1 MPQVSI
7 RINNRI
13 YEVACGEGEEQHLES
28 LSDDINQRI
37 EQLRPQMPGAAEV
50 KLLLAAALT
59 FADEVRELR
68 GGREPVQPLPL
79 PLVAGDP
86 ATAPDPSDKLASAF
100 EQLVTA
106 RVETIAAKLSA
117 A

>member
-13 YEVACGEGEEQHLES
+13 YEVACGDGEEQHLES
-28 LSDDINQRI
+28 LADDINGRI

-68 GGREPVQPLPL
+68 GGKEPFL

-86 ATAPDPSDKLASAF
+86 TTAPDPSDKLASAF

>member
-28 LSDDINQRI
+28 LADDINRRI

-68 GGREPVQPLPL
+68 GGKQPFL